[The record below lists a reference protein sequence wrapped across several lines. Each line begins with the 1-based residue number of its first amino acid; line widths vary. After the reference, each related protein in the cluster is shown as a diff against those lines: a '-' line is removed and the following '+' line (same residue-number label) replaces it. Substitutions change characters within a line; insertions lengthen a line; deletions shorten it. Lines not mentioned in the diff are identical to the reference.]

1 VAVVVPERLQG
12 TTSDRMVA
20 TTTPVTSSLA
30 AGLVAGGRVPVSG
43 NMAET

>member
-20 TTTPVTSSLA
+20 MTTPVTSSLA
-30 AGLVAGGRVPVSG
+30 AGLGGRVPVSG